1 MGAKLHANGAMLLRE
16 LRLPG
21 FRNHA
26 QGVSGPGAVQASDT
40 GLLGI
45 FLRDVIRMN
54 PSNFHLFGPDETIS
68 EKLQAVFEA
77 SNRQ

>member
-1 MGAKLHANGAMLLRE
+1 MGAKFHANGGMLLRD
-16 LRLPG
+16 LRLTDC
-21 FRNHA
+21 RDYA
-26 QGVSGPGAVQASDT
+26 QAVSGPGAVQASDT

-54 PSNFHLFGPDETIS
+54 PSNFRLFGPDETIS